1 MQRMRIEI
9 CGGIAAGKTTLARLL
24 KSLPARP
31 VLERFRENPFW
42 RAFYANPGA
51 HAFETE
57 VTFLLQHYHELKV
70 HKGRHGTIVADFSL
84 VQDAAYAAMGLAD
97 SQKAAFY
104 SVLQEVDADIGAAD
118 LLIHVVCPPA
128 VALERIRR
136 RGRKAEAR
144 ITLPFL
150 RALDT
155 AIEERVGR
163 MVRRSRVVAVNSATV
178 NYATNARE
186 RRALLKHIRQDV

>member
-1 MQRMRIEI
+1 MRIEI

-70 HKGRHGTIVADFSL
+70 HGSRYGTIVSDFSL
-84 VQDAAYAAMGLAD
+84 LQDAAYAAMGLPG
-97 SQKAAFY
+97 SQKAAFDK
-104 SVLQEVDADIGAAD
+104 VLLEVEAEIGRAD
-118 LLIHVVCPPA
+118 LLIHVVCPPT
-128 VALERIRR
+128 VELERIKR
-136 RGRKAEAR
+136 RGRQAEAR
-144 ITLPFL
+144 ITVSFL
-150 RALDT
+150 RALNTSIEDHVRST
-155 AIEERVGR
+155 A
-163 MVRRSRVVAVNSATV
+163 SPVAIVDSAKL
-178 NYATNARE
+178 NFARNARD
-186 RRALLKHIRQDV
+186 RQAVLQSIQQHL